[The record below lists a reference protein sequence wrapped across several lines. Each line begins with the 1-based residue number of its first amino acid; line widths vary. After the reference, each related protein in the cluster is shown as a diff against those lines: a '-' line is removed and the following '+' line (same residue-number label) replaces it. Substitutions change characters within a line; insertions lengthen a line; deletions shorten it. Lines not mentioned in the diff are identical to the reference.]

1 MVIKGG
7 LTVDGVTELPDVI
20 GGTNLNTSTG
30 ISTFNNVSIG
40 GSLGITL
47 STNNYLVVDGG
58 RIQANEIGIGTGPGD
73 SMPEGFDFKVSGKS
87 ELSFV
92 GIGTTVAATDLPSGS
107 GDPSTIQSD
116 ALFTCDA
123 VIGLDRSEIYIGNE
137 SSLKTSATCSVSIGT
152 TAPLSVLDFKNAGIV
167 GTSNTIGRFM
177 IPPTVTTDEKV
188 GLGTTAGGIV
198 YDSTLNKLQCFDGT
212 TWNNLF

>member
-20 GGTNLNTSTG
+20 GGTNLNTLTG
-30 ISTFNNVSIG
+30 ISTLNNVSIG
-40 GSLGITL
+40 GSLTL
-47 STNNYLVVDGG
+47 EVNANSYIDVKGG
-58 RIQANEIGIGTGPGD
+58 RISANKIGLGTTAGTPIPPDFNMRVIGRAQLPFVGINTIVPMTGVVPL
-73 SMPEGFDFKVSGKS
+73 GFNDATADADGLHTCDVSIGLDKAVIYVGHES
-87 ELSFV
+87 NILTDPTAVV
-92 GIGTTVAATDLPSGS
+92 GIGTTMAFSAVDFRLAGSGAAT
-107 GDPSTIQSD
+107 
-116 ALFTCDA
+116 
-123 VIGLDRSEIYIGNE
+123 
-137 SSLKTSATCSVSIGT
+137 T
-152 TAPLSVLDFKNAGIV
+152 T
-167 GTSNTIGRFM
+167 TRYM